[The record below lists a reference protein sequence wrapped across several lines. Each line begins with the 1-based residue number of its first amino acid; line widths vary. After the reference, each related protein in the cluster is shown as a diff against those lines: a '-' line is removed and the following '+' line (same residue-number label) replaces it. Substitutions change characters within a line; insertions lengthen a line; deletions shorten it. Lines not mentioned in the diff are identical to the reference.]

1 MKFWFSLIVLCSTV
15 SAVAAE
21 PSKFATGTAAFLDA
35 ELPQMDEAVAH
46 KDRAYF
52 GPALARMQAFLNGW
66 SGEQLER
73 DPACSRALSEF
84 LIVGLCK
91 ISPPGTLCE
100 PETFIPKVD
109 NNIARCRAAA
119 KPDEAAAEQ

>member
-1 MKFWFSLIVLCSTV
+1 MKFWFSLIVLCSAL
-15 SAVAAE
+15 SASAADKRE
-21 PSKFATGTAAFLDA
+21 FATETAAFLDA
-35 ELPQMDEAVAH
+35 ELPRMDAAVEN

-52 GPALARMQAFLNGW
+52 GPALARMQAFVGSW

-73 DPACSRALSEF
+73 DPACARALSDF
-84 LIVGLCK
+84 LIAGLCK

-109 NNIARCRAAA
+109 KHIAQCRAAA
-119 KPDEAAAEQ
+119 KR